1 MSPTGSVTRL
11 RGSGR
16 IKRRANLGR
25 KQRTLEIQLTDFL
38 KNRFSF
44 SQTVTG
50 IHKEE
55 KSHSQDP

>member
-38 KNRFSF
+38 KNKFS
-44 SQTVTG
+44 TVTG

-55 KSHSQDP
+55 KSDNRDP